1 MKGRYDF
8 FGFLMIVGFAAILVA
23 TAVALVLKG
32 RPFGETLILLGVLVI
47 VSFFIMVLVE
57 GTARHISRNEIKVPW
72 LLAVLTFILAA
83 GLFVAGAMVGITW

>member
-8 FGFLMIVGFAAILVA
+8 FGFLMIVGFAAILIA

-32 RPFGETLILLGVLVI
+32 RPLGDTLFLLGVLVI

-57 GTARHISRNEIKVPW
+57 GTARHIPRNEIKVPW
-72 LLAVLTFILAA
+72 LLAVLTLILAA
-83 GLFVAGAMVGITW
+83 GLFVAGAMAGITW